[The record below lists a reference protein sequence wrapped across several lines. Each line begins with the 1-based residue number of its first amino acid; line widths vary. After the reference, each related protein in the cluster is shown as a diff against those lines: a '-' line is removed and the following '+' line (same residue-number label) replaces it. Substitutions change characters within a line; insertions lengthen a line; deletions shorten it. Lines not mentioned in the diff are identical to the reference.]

1 MATKDAKDVLKNLD
15 AESEA
20 LINLLIFGIEEFY
33 KQDSEALF
41 GHGDCPRHVDER
53 AMVGCIYQY
62 MYQCL
67 GKRCFKFPHID
78 IEYNRMLKLKEGMNE
93 EEMEKE
99 INPCSTCDKTD
110 DKIDCI
116 ARKDAFKKWMEE
128 LKSKKDSK
136 GIRPD
141 IVVHERNESN
151 NGLIVEFK
159 KLKGDVS
166 YDVQKVLYATCH
178 RSPLHY
184 IVGAVVRLQQNNAK
198 VDVYQDGKPK
208 CKFSVSQHGLGN
220 D

>member
-1 MATKDAKDVLKNLD
+1 MATKNAKNVLKNLD
-15 AESEA
+15 ADSKV
-20 LINLLIFGIEEFY
+20 LIKLLIFGIKKFY

-41 GHGDCPRHVDER
+41 GHEDCPRHVDER
-53 AMVGCIYQY
+53 AMVGCIYRY
-62 MYQCL
+62 MYQGL
-67 GKRCFKFPHID
+67 AKRCFKFPHID
-78 IEYNRMLKLKEGMNE
+78 IEYNRMLGLKEE
-93 EEMEKE
+93 EIEKA
-99 INPCSTCDKTD
+99 IAPCGSCDRIGNKL
-110 DKIDCI
+110 DCI
-116 ARKDAFKKWMEE
+116 VELEVFQRWMAD

-166 YDVQKVLYATCH
+166 YDEKKVRYATCH

-184 IVGAVVRLQQNNAK
+184 IVGAVVRLQQNNAE

-208 CKFSVSQHGLGN
+208 CKFLVSQHGLGN
-220 D
+220 N

>member
-20 LINLLIFGIEEFY
+20 LINLLIFGIKEFY

-41 GHGDCPRHVDER
+41 GHGYYPRHIDER
-53 AMVGCIYQY
+53 AMVGCIYRY
-62 MYQCL
+62 MYQGL
-67 GKRCFKFPHID
+67 ANRCFKFPHID
-78 IEYNRMLKLKEGMNE
+78 IEYNRMLGLKEE
-93 EEMEKE
+93 EIEKA
-99 INPCSTCDKTD
+99 IAPCGSCNRIGNKL
-110 DKIDCI
+110 DCI
-116 ARKDAFKKWMEE
+116 AEPEVFQRWMAD

-141 IVVHERNESN
+141 IIVHERKESN

-159 KLKGDVS
+159 KLKDDVS
-166 YDVQKVLYATCH
+166 YDVQKVRYATCH

-184 IVGAVVRLQQNNAK
+184 IVGAIVRLQQNNAK

-208 CKFSVSQHGLGN
+208 CKFSVSQHGLEN